1 MKKLCVVF
9 ILFLQC
15 SSFVFSQVGI
25 NMDGSSPDGS
35 AMLDVK
41 SKSKGFLPPRMTRA
55 EVTAI
60 PSPSDGLIVYCT
72 DCGPGGSGGLSMYMA
87 GVWVRIAITYMEP
100 VVTTTAISS
109 ITSTYATSGGNI
121 TSDGGSAVTVRGV
134 CWATS
139 QNPTIANSKTVN
151 GTGSGAF
158 TSNPIGLL
166 PGTTYYLKAY
176 ATNDIGT
183 AYGNQVTFTTN
194 LGLPTLTTTV
204 ASNIARTVATSGG
217 TLINDGGTKVTAR
230 GICWRTVS
238 NPTTANNKTINGNG
252 MGTFT
257 SDMSLLTDY
266 TTYFV
271 RAYATTSVG
280 TGYGNE
286 VSFMTLGIGFNPNLT
301 YGTVNDID
309 GNTYKTIT
317 IGTQT
322 WMAENLKTTKY
333 RNGEPI
339 NNVKD
344 NTAWAALTSGA
355 YCWYYNDS
363 IVKKSLYGALYNW
376 YAISDS
382 RNIAPIGWHVPTDAE
397 VATLVTFLGGEN
409 VAGGKLKE
417 QGLEH
422 WVSPNSGSTNSS
434 GYSALPGGYR
444 TNNGTFDYDTES
456 GNWWSTLEFSAT
468 EAKKHDLDWNND
480 DVYFNNTSKKYGC
493 SVRCIKD

>member
-1 MKKLCVVF
+1 MKKICVVF

-25 NMDGSSPDGS
+25 NIDGSSPDGS

-87 GVWVRIAITYMEP
+87 GVWVRIAITFMEP
-100 VVTTTAISS
+100 VVTTTAVTSIS
-109 ITSTYATSGGNI
+109 STYATSGGNI
-121 TSDGGSAVTVRGV
+121 TNDGGSAVTARGV

-151 GTGSGAF
+151 GTGSGTF
-158 TSNPIGLL
+158 TGNPIGLL

-183 AYGNQVTFTTN
+183 AYGNQLSFTTS
-194 LGLPTLTTTV
+194 LGVPTLTTTV
-204 ASNIARTVATSGG
+204 ASDITRTTASSGG
-217 TLINDGGTKVTAR
+217 TVLNDGGAKVTAR
-230 GICWRTVS
+230 GICWRTAS

-252 MGTFT
+252 TGTFT

-271 RAYATTSVG
+271 RAYATTSAG

-301 YGTVNDID
+301 YGTVTDID
-309 GNTYKTIT
+309 GNSYKTIT

-333 RNGEPI
+333 RNGDPI
-339 NNVKD
+339 NNIKD
-344 NTAWAALTSGA
+344 NAAWVGLSAGA
-355 YCWYYNDS
+355 YCWYKNDS
-363 IVKKSLYGALYNW
+363 VVNKSLYGALYNW
-376 YAISDS
+376 YAVSDS
-382 RNIAPIGWHVPTDAE
+382 RKIAPVGWHVPTLAE
-397 VATLVTFLGGEN
+397 VSTLVTFLGGET

-417 QGLEH
+417 EGTTHFVISNSQATNSSGFSGLPGGLRFNGGVFDYMTTAGYWWFSSEF
-422 WVSPNSGSTNSS
+422 SSTNSS
-434 GYSALPGGYR
+434 K
-444 TNNGTFDYDTES
+444 
-456 GNWWSTLEFSAT
+456 FSLASS
-468 EAKKHDLDWNND
+468 ND
-480 DVYFNNTSKKYGC
+480 DVYINNSSKTDGV
-493 SVRCIKD
+493 SIRCIKD